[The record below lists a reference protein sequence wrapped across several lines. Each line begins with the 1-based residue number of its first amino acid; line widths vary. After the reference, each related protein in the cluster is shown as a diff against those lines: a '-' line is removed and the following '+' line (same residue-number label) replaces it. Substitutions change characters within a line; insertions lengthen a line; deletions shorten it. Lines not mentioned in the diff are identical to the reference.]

1 MFPDNAVVI
10 TTKLYNIPRKQ
21 DWQMFALSYTRNFR
35 KKLNCSK
42 ILNST
47 NTLYTSLFV
56 TADAPLAPD
65 SAPVLV
71 KGGSMDQANI

>member
-42 ILNST
+42 DPEFNK
-47 NTLYTSLFV
+47 YTSLFV
-56 TADAPLAPD
+56 TADAPLAFD